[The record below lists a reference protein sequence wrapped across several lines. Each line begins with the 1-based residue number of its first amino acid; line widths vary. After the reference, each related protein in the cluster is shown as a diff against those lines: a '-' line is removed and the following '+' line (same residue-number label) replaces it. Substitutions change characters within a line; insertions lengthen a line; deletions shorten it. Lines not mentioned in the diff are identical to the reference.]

1 VMASDR
7 VIHQSHGSE
16 ANKLYKIKGLY
27 YHFFSEV
34 HGEGRVAMMERANS
48 LDGPWEV
55 RQLNHVS
62 SEDKEPNQG
71 GLLELPDGR
80 WQFFTHQGRGD
91 WEGRAACLLPVTWID
106 GWPVIGKVGS
116 DGIGSMVWHA
126 PKPIPGFSRTAIW
139 GSDDFDQK
147 TLKPFWEWNY
157 QPRPEKWSL
166 MERPGFLRL
175 HAFSPLRPGD
185 FKKAG
190 NTLTQRCQR
199 AGHVEVTVKLDLAG
213 MTDGQQA
220 GIVHSAGAW
229 CLFGVTQTGGV
240 RTLTYNRDGQIA
252 SGPPLAQN
260 ALWLRSS
267 WGFDGVSQFSYS
279 LDGRTYV
286 PFGAPYPLTWGDYRG
301 DRIGVCCFNDNGEHG
316 YIDVDWFRYTVSR

>member
-1 VMASDR
+1 MVTSHYADGYKIHLFQLTPDGKALVMASDR

-16 ANKLYKIKGLY
+16 ANKLYKTKGLY

-34 HGEGRVAMMERANS
+34 HGEGRVAMMERAKS

-62 SEDKEPNQG
+62 REDKEPNQG

-106 GWPVIGKVGS
+106 AWPIIGKVGS
-116 DGIGSMVWHA
+116 DGIGSMVWYA
-126 PKPIPGFSRTAIW
+126 PKPMLGFPRTAIW
-139 GSDDFDQK
+139 SSDDFDQT
-147 TLKPFWEWNY
+147 TLKPCWEWNY
-157 QPRPEKWSL
+157 QPRPDKWSL
-166 MERPGFLRL
+166 TERSGFLRL
-175 HAFSPLRPGD
+175 HAFPPLLPGD

-199 AGHVEVTVKLDLAG
+199 AGHAEMTVKLDLAG
-213 MTDGQQA
+213 MADGQQA
-220 GIVHSAGAW
+220 GIVHYAGAW

-240 RTLTYNRDGQIA
+240 RKLTYNHGGQST

-260 ALWLRSS
+260 TLWLRSS
-267 WGFDGVSQFSYS
+267 WGFDGLSQFFYS
-279 LDGRTYV
+279 LDGQDLCFVRR
-286 PFGAPYPLTWGDYRG
+286 PIPLDLGRLSG
-301 DRIGVCCFNDNGEHG
+301 R
-316 YIDVDWFRYTVSR
+316 